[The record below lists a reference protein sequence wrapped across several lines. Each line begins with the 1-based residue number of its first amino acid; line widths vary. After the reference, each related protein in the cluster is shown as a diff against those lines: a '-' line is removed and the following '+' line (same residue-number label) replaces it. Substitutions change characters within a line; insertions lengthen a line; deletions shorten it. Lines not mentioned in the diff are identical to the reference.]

1 MLPFLAK
8 CKTFLSIKATALS
21 AVIEK
26 KALEDFF
33 LVFMLYFTRFI
44 A

>member
-21 AVIEK
+21 AVIKEK
-26 KALEDFF
+26 AREDFF
-33 LVFMLYFTRFI
+33 LVFMLYLTKFK